1 MKEMLVMVSR
11 LCGVRKSKWRN
22 EMFLTEVLH
31 VQELKS
37 HVSQK
42 ETAIGYAGIWP
53 WRMMLV

>member
-1 MKEMLVMVSR
+1 MLVMVSR